1 MATAILGSI
10 LRKAP
15 TPYSGFDT
23 MLIDGEWRPGRSGQT
38 AVDVDPYTK
47 NAIVTIPLADERD
60 VNAAYRAAA
69 SAQSRWSRTRPAERA
84 ALLGRAATIM
94 VDRREEI
101 VNWLIHESGS
111 TRIKANIEWE
121 FTRAMTLEAATFPSR
136 AEGQIVPNDIPG
148 KESRVYQQPVG
159 VVGMISPWNFPLHLS
174 NRSVAPALALGNTA
188 VIKPAS
194 DTPVTGGLLLAK
206 IYEEAGLPPGALNV
220 VIGAGAAIGDHFVF
234 HPAPRVISFTGSTAV
249 GRHIME
255 LAARSAILKKVA
267 LELGGNS
274 PLVVLDDAD
283 LDLAVNAAIF
293 GKFLHQGQ
301 ICMSVNR
308 IVVDARIHQDFIGRF
323 VDRVRRLKVGDPSD
337 DDTVIGPVIND
348 EQLRKLREHIEKAR
362 AEGAR
367 QVVGGDPQGLV
378 LPPHIFVDATNDMS
392 IAQDELFG
400 PVISIIEVRGEEQA
414 LEVANA
420 TPYGLSSAVITR
432 DVERGLR
439 FAQRFQAGMSHV
451 NDSPVNDIA
460 TSPFGGEKN
469 SGLGRYNG
477 EWAIEEFTTPHLVTI
492 QHAADLLSVL
502 NPGPP
507 GRVRQIVSRA
517 CLS

>member
-1 MATAILGSI
+1 MASAVLESF

-15 TPYSGFDT
+15 TPYEGFDT
-23 MLIDGEWRPGRSGQT
+23 MPINGDWRPGRSGQT
-38 AVDVDPYTK
+38 AVDRNPYTK
-47 NAIVTIPLADERD
+47 DDIVTIPLADERD
-60 VNAAYRAAA
+60 VDDGYRAAA
-69 SAQSRWSRTRPAERA
+69 ASQRGWARTRPAERQA
-84 ALLGRAATIM
+84 VLRRAAAIM
-94 VDRREEI
+94 EDRREEI
-101 VNWLIHESGS
+101 VDWLIRESGS

-136 AEGQIVPNDIPG
+136 ADGRIVPNDIPG
-148 KESRVYQQPVG
+148 KECRVYRQPVG

-174 NRSVAPALALGNTA
+174 NRSIAPALALGNAA

-194 DTPVTGGLLLAK
+194 DTPVTGGLLLAR
-206 IYEEAGLPPGALNV
+206 IYEEAGLPPGVLNV
-220 VIGAGAAIGDHFVF
+220 VIGAGSAIGDYFVH
-234 HPAPRVISFTGSTAV
+234 HPVPRVISFTGSTAV

-255 LAARSAILKKVA
+255 LAAGSAILKKVA

-283 LDLAVNAAIF
+283 LDIAVNAAIF

-308 IVVDARIHQDFIGRF
+308 IIVDARVHEAF
-323 VDRVRRLKVGDPSD
+323 VVRLLDQVRHLKVGNPND
-337 DDTVIGPVIND
+337 DDTVIGPVIN
-348 EQLRKLREHIEKAR
+348 EAQLKKLLEHIEKGR

-367 QVVGGDPQGLV
+367 QVMGGDPEGLV
-378 LPPHIFVDATNDMS
+378 LPPHVFVDATNEMS

-400 PVISIIEVRGEEQA
+400 PVVSIIEVRSEEKA

-420 TPYGLSSAVITR
+420 TPYGLSSAVVTR

-439 FAQRFQAGMSHV
+439 FAMRLQAGMSHV

-477 EWAIEEFTTPHLVTI
+477 EWAIEEFTTPHLITVQDAPI
-492 QHAADLLSVL
+492 SY
-502 NPGPP
+502 PF
-507 GRVRQIVSRA
+507 
-517 CLS
+517 